1 MEDHASLPMYASKPR
16 VGGQR
21 RCAEKRRHD
30 GSGRKH
36 VLAPAW
42 KHHRRRN
49 TMKARKGPLL
59 ALTSALMA
67 ATSASSASA
76 WENPLENPYLDE
88 PPEVCDQGSF
98 FVGGVPKVTKKAASP
113 TPRDPPQNT
122 IGQASVQVHV

>member
-30 GSGRKH
+30 GSGRRH
-36 VLAPAW
+36 ALAPAW

-76 WENPLENPYLDE
+76 WENPPEDPYVDE
-88 PPEVCDQGSF
+88 PPGVCGQGSF
-98 FVGGVPKVTKKAASP
+98 FLGRGTKGTEYAASP
-113 TPRDPPQNT
+113 TARDAQQIT
-122 IGQASVQVHV
+122 

>member
-67 ATSASSASA
+67 ATSASGASA
-76 WENPLENPYLDE
+76 WEEPPDEPHLYE
-88 PPEVCDQGSF
+88 PPEECGHGPTF
-98 FVGGVPKVTKKAASP
+98 CCGGAK
-113 TPRDPPQNT
+113 
-122 IGQASVQVHV
+122 